1 MPPRASWK
9 GFLKIA
15 EVTCPVALYAAA
27 STRERVALH
36 TINRPTVHRVRRQFV
51 DAETG
56 DQVERDDQ
64 FKVYEVAKGE
74 YVSLEPDE
82 IAAVI
87 PHGDKTVSVSAF
99 IDLAD
104 VDDLYFDKPYYL
116 APADRS
122 AEETFALMREGMRAA
137 SVAAVAQA
145 VLFRRVRTLL
155 IRAYDKGL
163 AATTLNFDYEVR
175 SPREAFSTTPD
186 IKISG
191 EMLDLAIHI
200 IKTKQGGFNPREFHD
215 RYEGALV
222 SLVKAKLEGK
232 EIPKRQPA
240 QRAATVNLL
249 QALRESAG
257 ASASSRPAASSRPRT
272 KTPAKKDTG
281 RSKAGPAGSR
291 RKAG

>member
-1 MPPRASWK
+1 LPPRASWK

-15 EVTCPVALYAAA
+15 EVTCPVALYAGA
-27 STRERVALH
+27 STGERVALH

-56 DQVERDDQ
+56 DPVEPDDQ
-64 FKVYEVAKGE
+64 LKGYEVAEGE

-82 IAAVI
+82 IAII
-87 PHGDKTVSVSAF
+87 PHGEKTLSVSAF

-104 VDDLYFDKPYYL
+104 VDDLNFDKPYYL
-116 APADRS
+116 GPADRS
-122 AEETFALMREGMRAA
+122 AEETFALRCEGMRAA

-163 AATTLNFDYEVR
+163 AATTLNFDYEVH

-186 IKISG
+186 IKING

-222 SLVKAKLEGK
+222 SLVRAKLEGK
-232 EIPKRQPA
+232 EIPERQPA

-272 KTPAKKDTG
+272 KTSAKKGTG